1 MKELDPAL
9 KFFVLDILLIVLMI
23 LAYHACY

>member
-23 LAYHACY
+23 LTYHACF